1 MSEININDFLAVYPD
16 ASFKVYVTKEQAIV
30 SKPLFVASTIESA
43 FPIPS
48 DASRK
53 KYGFRIVDTNDRTYN
68 INCDG
73 WQIISIIKYYYH
85 YSRTKLKIVA
95 PDGEV
100 KEIDTDDGVT
110 LESVAKLLPFINEFR
125 GYKDW
130 SYYELKQENL
140 KLINEN
146 LELKGELARK
156 GENEL

>member
-1 MSEININDFLAVYPD
+1 MSEININDFLAVFPD
-16 ASFKVYVTKEQAIV
+16 STFKVYETKEQALV
-30 SKPLFVASTIESA
+30 TKPLFVANTIVSA
-43 FPIPS
+43 FPISS

-53 KYGFRIVDTNDRTYN
+53 KYGFRIVDTNDMTYN

-73 WQIISIIKYYYH
+73 WQILSIIKYYYY
-85 YSRTKLKIVA
+85 YSRTELKIVA
-95 PDGEV
+95 PDGEI

-110 LESVAKLLPFINEFR
+110 LESIANLLLFINEFR

-156 GENEL
+156 GELN